1 MPLPFFHRL
10 RQRIHTVMLIRHY
23 WPAVVAGLYLLYLI
37 SAGRTDEIPAAV
49 TAFLAA
55 AGLSH
60 SAAAAHAK
68 IEAMQ

>member
-1 MPLPFFHRL
+1 
-10 RQRIHTVMLIRHY
+10 MLIRHY